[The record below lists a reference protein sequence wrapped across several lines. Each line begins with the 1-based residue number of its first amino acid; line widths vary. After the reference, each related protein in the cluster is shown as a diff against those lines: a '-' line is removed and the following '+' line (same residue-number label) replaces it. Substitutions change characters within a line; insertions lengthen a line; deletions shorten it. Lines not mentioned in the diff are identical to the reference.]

1 MKLASPKIARSCNDA
16 PLFVWRP
23 LSPYETSM
31 LLGLIL
37 FIKLSHQAALLI
49 ELRPLPRFLPAD
61 PTGCRRAG
69 VVRAA
74 RCELR
79 GPEPCEDDVAGG
91 TSRLPNKG
99 VRPETLAYKI
109 NASI

>member
-79 GPEPCEDDVAGG
+79 GPEPCEDKLRVGRRG
-91 TSRLPNKG
+91 YQTKG
-99 VRPETLAYKI
+99 SAPKTLI
-109 NASI
+109 